1 VNKRVIAIDD
11 YEREAISAA
20 PANTLKIGDGE
31 TYEAN
36 EDGIALAFAEQ
47 YENHL
52 LFDHSRG
59 RWFVWT
65 GDHWQIEE
73 TDLAFDYARTL
84 AREFRKKQST
94 DKSLTKMRLPSE
106 VERAARSDRRLVAR
120 HEDWD
125 ADPLMLGVPS
135 GAVDL
140 RTGELLPPDPN
151 LMISRQAAVP
161 PAAPGTPPPMW
172 SAFLNEA
179 TGRDQEL
186 IRFLQMWCGYCLTGS
201 TAEHA
206 LCFVYGPGGN
216 GKSVFINTLT
226 GILGDYAATAAMD
239 TFTAKHFEG
248 HSTDIA
254 ALAGARLVVASET
267 EEGKAW
273 AEARLK
279 QLTGGDAITARFM
292 RQDNFTF
299 RPQFKLT
306 ITGNYQ
312 PTLQSAEPAM
322 QRRLNIVP
330 FTRTPAKP
338 DKQLEDK
345 LRAEW
350 PAILRWMI
358 EGCLA
363 WQENGLSQPEAVKV
377 ATAEYFSEQ
386 DLFGQWLDECC
397 EVEQGNEYKH
407 EKTSDLYKSYSTFVK
422 DRGEFPLTS
431 KAWGGQ
437 MRKRLFT
444 AGNSRSK
451 GGRYYEGIILLRSE
465 ALYND

>member
-1 VNKRVIAIDD
+1 MTKHFVAIDEYNRQSD
-11 YEREAISAA
+11 
-20 PANTLKIGDGE
+20 NTDIATADAQIF
-31 TYEAN
+31 EAN
-36 EDGIALAFAEQ
+36 EDGIALAFAAQ
-47 YENHL
+47 YENRL
-52 LFDHSRG
+52 LFDHIRG
-59 RWFVWT
+59 RWFEWT
-65 GDHWQIEE
+65 VDHWQIEE
-73 TDLAFDYARTL
+73 TDLAFEYARTL
-84 AREFRKKQST
+84 VREFRKQST
-94 DKSLTKMRLPSE
+94 DKSLTKIRLASE

-120 HEDWD
+120 HNEWD
-125 ADPLMLGVPS
+125 ADPNLLGVPD
-135 GAVDL
+135 GVIDL
-140 RTGELLPPDPN
+140 LTGELLPPDPRM
-151 LMISRQAAVP
+151 MITRQAAIA
-161 PAAPGTPPPMW
+161 PAEPGATAPIW
-172 SAFLNEA
+172 STFLHEA
-179 TGRDQEL
+179 TGGDEEL

-201 TAEHA
+201 TVEQA

-239 TFTAKHFEG
+239 TFTAKRFES

-279 QLTGGDAITARFM
+279 QLTGGDDITARFM

-330 FTRTPAKP
+330 FTRTPAEP
-338 DKQLEDK
+338 DKQLEEK
-345 LRAEW
+345 LRDEW

-358 EGCLA
+358 DGCLE
-363 WQENGLSQPEAVKV
+363 WRKDGLFQPEAVRV
-377 ATAEYFSEQ
+377 ATAEYFSDQ
-386 DLFGQWLDECC
+386 DLFGQWLEECC
-397 EVEQGNEYKH
+397 DVDQGNDYKH
-407 EKTSDLYKSYSTFVK
+407 ETSAALYKSYSAFVK
-422 DRGEFPLTS
+422 DRGELPLTNRS
-431 KAWGGQ
+431 WGGQ
-437 MRKRLFT
+437 MRKRLFS

-451 GGRYYEGIILLRSE
+451 GGRYYEGIMLLRSE
-465 ALYND
+465 TLYGD

>member
-1 VNKRVIAIDD
+1 MTKRAVAVDEYNRQSD
-11 YEREAISAA
+11 NTNLATADAQVFEA
-20 PANTLKIGDGE
+20 D
-31 TYEAN
+31 
-36 EDGIALAFAEQ
+36 EDGIALAFAAQ
-47 YENHL
+47 YENRL

-59 RWFVWT
+59 HWFEWT
-65 GDHWQIEE
+65 GDHWQIEK

-84 AREFRKKQST
+84 VREHNKQLK
-94 DKSLTKMRLPSE
+94 DKSLTRMRFASE
-106 VERAARSDRRLVAR
+106 VERAARADRRLVAR

-125 ADPLMLGVPS
+125 ANPHMLGVPD
-135 GAVDL
+135 GVIDL
-140 RTGELLPPDPN
+140 STGVLLPPDPRM
-151 LMISRQAAVP
+151 MISRRAAVA
-161 PAAPGTPPPMW
+161 PAKPGAIAPIW
-172 SAFLNEA
+172 STFLHEA
-179 TGRDQEL
+179 TGGDEEL

-201 TAEHA
+201 TVEQA

-226 GILGDYAATAAMD
+226 GILGEYAATAAMD
-239 TFTAKHFEG
+239 TFTAKRFES

-279 QLTGGDAITARFM
+279 QLTGGDDITARFM

-299 RPQFKLT
+299 RPKFKLT

-330 FTRTPAKP
+330 FTCTPAEP

-363 WQENGLSQPEAVKV
+363 WQENGLSQPEAVQV
-377 ATAEYFSEQ
+377 ATADYFADQ
-386 DLFGQWLDECC
+386 DLFGQWLEECC
-397 EVEQGNEYKH
+397 EVDQGNQYKH
-407 EKTSDLYKSYSTFVK
+407 ETIADLYKSHSAFII
-422 DRGEFPLTS
+422 DRGELPLTR

-437 MRKRLFT
+437 MRKHHFI

-451 GGRYYEGIILLRSE
+451 GGRFYEGISLLRSE
-465 ALYND
+465 PLYND